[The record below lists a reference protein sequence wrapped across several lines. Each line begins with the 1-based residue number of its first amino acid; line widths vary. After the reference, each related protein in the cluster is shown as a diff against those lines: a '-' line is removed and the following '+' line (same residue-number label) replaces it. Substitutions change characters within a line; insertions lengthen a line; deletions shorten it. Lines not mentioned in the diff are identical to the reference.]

1 MGQQLFDSRKVCG
14 ALPVDRERCGQSF
27 KLWQTIPRKTNRG
40 GVEMTY
46 YTIWVGG
53 LEVNRYYL
61 KTRAEAEDIAQIWRN
76 IGHDDVAIEEVEIA

>member
-1 MGQQLFDSRKVCG
+1 M
-14 ALPVDRERCGQSF
+14 
-27 KLWQTIPRKTNRG
+27 I
-40 GVEMTY
+40 Y

-61 KTRAEAEDIAQIWRN
+61 KTRAEAEDIAEIWRN